1 MANPVYRNNEFT
13 PERCKITQ
21 YCLYEAA
28 GKVIKTGTNIA
39 FVKNMYVFIL
49 GEREWKELVIS

>member
-1 MANPVYRNNEFT
+1 MASPVYRNNEFT

-39 FVKNMYVFIL
+39 FVKNMHFLFLV
-49 GEREWKELVIS
+49 KENGRS